1 MCALRL
7 DTLKRRRD
15 FVRIARDGKK
25 AVTHSLILQATES
38 PLTEQGVSSSRVGF
52 TVTKKVGNAVVRNR
66 AKRRLRAAVR
76 DVIGQ
81 YGREKMDY
89 VVIGRNFCVQ
99 CPYDTLL
106 RDLTHAL
113 GKVNS

>member
-1 MCALRL
+1 MRALRL
-7 DTLKRRRD
+7 DTLKRRQD
-15 FVRIARDGKK
+15 FVRIARDGRK
-25 AVTHSLILQATES
+25 AVTPSLIVQAAAS
-38 PLTEQGVSSSRVGF
+38 PIVEVDCAASRIGF

-66 AKRRLRAAVR
+66 AKRRLRAAAR
-76 DVIGQ
+76 EVISQ

-106 RDLTHAL
+106 KDLAHAL
-113 GKVNS
+113 NKVNS